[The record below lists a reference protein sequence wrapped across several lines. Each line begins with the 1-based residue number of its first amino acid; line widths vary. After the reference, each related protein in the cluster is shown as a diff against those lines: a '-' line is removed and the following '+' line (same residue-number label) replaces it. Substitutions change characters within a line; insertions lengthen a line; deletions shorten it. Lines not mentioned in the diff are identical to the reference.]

1 MKEKDL
7 TLWKQNGC
15 FAQSAEIKQGYRY
28 GKIQN
33 WKTFPYIVQNANR
46 KHWLKQKNYKWL
58 LSKSQT
64 HKTQS
69 RWTSEYVI
77 SQFVGSFLVGYKF
90 VKQTP
95 TIIKKR
101 CFGWAVLLRLNSAH
115 ALQTRFEFG
124 GITLRWSDMTS
135 PLLIKSSDYLWGSVQ
150 KRGWPAKKILVFAW
164 GFSIQQVEATPLQ
177 CSPVLAPHCRGPP
190 PVWIFKNS
198 DWR

>member
-77 SQFVGSFLVGYKF
+77 WTAPCQVDSGKNKNFSCQSHFCGWQYSYATHAKCFLYSIGVIQFRRFWY
-90 VKQTP
+90 
-95 TIIKKR
+95 R
-101 CFGWAVLLRLNSAH
+101 WLL
-115 ALQTRFEFG
+115 
-124 GITLRWSDMTS
+124 
-135 PLLIKSSDYLWGSVQ
+135 
-150 KRGWPAKKILVFAW
+150 
-164 GFSIQQVEATPLQ
+164 
-177 CSPVLAPHCRGPP
+177 
-190 PVWIFKNS
+190 
-198 DWR
+198 

>member
-15 FAQSAEIKQGYRY
+15 YAQSAEIKQGYRY

-33 WKTFPYIVQNANR
+33 WKTFPYIVRNANR
-46 KHWLKQKNYKWL
+46 KHWLKQKNYKSL

-101 CFGWAVLLRLNSAH
+101 CFGGRYCYARKDLTDT
-115 ALQTRFEFG
+115 LQTCFKVWRDFFMFFFRAVIYLLMQRRFDLYIAYRGMAGSQLKKSLPMQRYF
-124 GITLRWSDMTS
+124 S
-135 PLLIKSSDYLWGSVQ
+135 PWNQ
-150 KRGWPAKKILVFAW
+150 K
-164 GFSIQQVEATPLQ
+164 
-177 CSPVLAPHCRGPP
+177 
-190 PVWIFKNS
+190 
-198 DWR
+198 